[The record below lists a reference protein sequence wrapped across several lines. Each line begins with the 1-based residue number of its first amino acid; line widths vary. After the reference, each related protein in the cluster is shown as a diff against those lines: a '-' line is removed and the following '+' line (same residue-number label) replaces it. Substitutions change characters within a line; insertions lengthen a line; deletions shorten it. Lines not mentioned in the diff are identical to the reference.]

1 MEWAKY
7 VAHVCEMKI
16 AYRIQF
22 VTINASGLI
31 LHISLASS
39 VVPLKLGVSSLTS
52 ECGPNQTVGKNCESN

>member
-7 VAHVCEMKI
+7 VARACEMKN
-16 AYRIQF
+16 AYKIPV

-31 LHISLASS
+31 LHTSLSSS

-52 ECGPNQTVGKNCESN
+52 ECGPNQTVGNNCESN